1 MSMTATDAFLAEIRA
16 YPEYVAACSVDP
28 KRVTEL
34 EGLRRGL
41 DAVERHAGEDPAAI
55 DIFDE
60 LQTAIG
66 LADLSM
72 KERLLE
78 VCRLFAQVRDAIKF
92 IH

>member
-1 MSMTATDAFLAEIRA
+1 MINTDAFLDDIRA
-16 YPEYVAACSVDP
+16 HPEYAAACSIDP

-66 LADLSM
+66 RADLTM
-72 KERLLE
+72 KQKLAE